1 MTSVSEKRN
10 ILFIGA
16 NNMDEIDY
24 YVKKYQN
31 GLFIEAIPSVFKQ
44 LEKNLQSA
52 NVKYNTNYKAINCL
66 VADEIDK
73 EYIFHIFNN
82 NGASSSI
89 FEPNSSAWQ
98 WPSVK
103 EVDVLKLRSTTIET
117 VLKEHKWD
125 NMQYDLVLDVQGAE
139 LVVLKGFGESN
150 FKNIRNITTEIS
162 TSPFYK
168 GGVLFEEL
176 NSFITSHGFTLDAAP
191 KHNHCDVT
199 YSRL

>member
-1 MTSVSEKRN
+1 MANVSEKRN
-10 ILFIGA
+10 ILFVGA
-16 NNMDEIDY
+16 NNMGEIAY
-24 YVKKYQN
+24 YVNKYQN
-31 GLFIEAIPSVFKQ
+31 GLFIEAIPNVFNQ
-44 LEKNLQSA
+44 LENNLQSA
-52 NVKYNTNYKAINCL
+52 NTTYNTNYKAINCL

-73 EYIFHIFNN
+73 EYVFHIFNN

-89 FEPNSSAWQ
+89 FEPNSSAWK

-103 EVDVLKLRSTTIET
+103 EVDVLTLRSTTIET

-125 NMQYDLVLDVQGAE
+125 NIKYDLVLDVQGAE

-150 FKNIRNITTEIS
+150 FKNIQHIKTEIS

-176 NSFITSHGFTLDAAP
+176 HSFITSHGFTLDAAP
-191 KHNHCDVT
+191 KNNHCDVT